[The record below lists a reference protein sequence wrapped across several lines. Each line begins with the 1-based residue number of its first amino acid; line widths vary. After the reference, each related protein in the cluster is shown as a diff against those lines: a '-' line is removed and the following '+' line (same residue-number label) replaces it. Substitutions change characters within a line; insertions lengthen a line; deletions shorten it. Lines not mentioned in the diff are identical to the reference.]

1 MDVLARITKKK
12 TKLGFLLGYS
22 GKHIHMPIELIQQAE
37 SMGYDSV
44 WTAEAYGND
53 AVTSAAYV
61 LAQTSKIRV
70 GTAIMQMPARTPAM
84 CAMTAM
90 SLDQLSGGRFI
101 VGLGA
106 SGPQVV
112 EGWHGVPYG
121 KPVTRTK
128 EYIQIMRKIFERE
141 GPVEFDGQIYQM
153 PNQSEGTT
161 GLGKPLKSILAATDI
176 PIYTASITPAGL
188 RCAGEVADGVFP
200 VWMDPN
206 KYDVLGESIEQG
218 FEKAGNGKS
227 LKDFDIAPFVTVA
240 MNDDLDAAYDAL
252 RPWLALY
259 IGGMG
264 AKNKNFYHEYA
275 TRLGYGDAANQIQE
289 LYLSG
294 KKPEAEALVP
304 NELLDE
310 VSLIGPRER
319 IIERLGPWKEAGK
332 RGEVGSM
339 LLGVQ
344 DPVVLELLAN
354 EML

>member
-1 MDVLARITKKK
+1 M
-12 TKLGFLLGYS
+12 KLGFLLGYS
-22 GKHIHMPIELIQQAE
+22 GKHIHIPIDLIQQAE

-200 VWMDPN
+200 VWMDPT
-206 KYDVLGESIEQG
+206 KYDVLGESIRQG
-218 FEKAGNGKS
+218 FEKAGSGKG
-227 LKDFDIAPFVTVA
+227 LKNFDIAPFVTVA
-240 MNDDLDAAYDAL
+240 MNNDLDAAYDAL